1 MEAKKVD
8 LKGVQETLLMPLWG
22 RAVETQKEKPLLVD
36 KEAVKIINS
45 INYDFTQ
52 IANRIGALSRASW
65 ISRSIYFDQRIRDY
79 LHDNPHGAVINIGC
93 GLDTTYER
101 VNNGKAMWYELDFPE
116 VIATRRLFLQESATR
131 KFLPYSVF
139 DPAWYSEIGNKENV
153 LVMMAG
159 VIYYFDESDVKKL
172 LDTFKQ
178 EFNKSTVIF
187 DYSSTRGIK
196 IANKAVIEDGGM
208 DQTAYLKWGTDNIYE
223 IEKWNTGIQVDE
235 TMKMFAEH
243 RKRYPLTKRLGM
255 WISDTLSVMSLAK
268 ITIE

>member
-1 MEAKKVD
+1 MEADKID

-36 KEAVKIINS
+36 REAVNIIKS
-45 INYDFTQ
+45 IDYDFMQ
-52 IANRIGALSRASW
+52 ISNKINALSRASW
-65 ISRSIYFDQRIRDY
+65 IARSIYFDQKICDY
-79 LHDNPHGAVINIGC
+79 LREHPDGTIVNIGC

-101 VNNGKAMWYELDFPE
+101 VHNGKAIWYELDFPE
-116 VIATRRLFLQESATR
+116 VIRTRKLFITESSTR

-139 DPAWYSEIGNKENV
+139 DSAWYSQIGNKENV
-153 LVMMAG
+153 LIMIAG
-159 VIYYFDESDVKKL
+159 VIYYFEESDVKKL
-172 LDTFKQ
+172 LDTFKM
-178 EFNKSTVIF
+178 EFRKSTVIF
-187 DYSSTRGIK
+187 DYSSTRGIQ

-208 DQTAYLKWGTDNIYE
+208 DKAAYLKWGTNDIYE
-223 IEKWNTGIQVDE
+223 IEKWNTGIRVAE

-268 ITIE
+268 ITLE

>member
-1 MEAKKVD
+1 MESENID

-22 RAVETQKEKPLLVD
+22 RAVETQKEKPLLID

-52 IANRIGALSRASW
+52 IANKISALSRASW
-65 ISRSIYFDQRIRDY
+65 IARSIYFDQRIKDY
-79 LHDNPHGAVINIGC
+79 LCDNPNGTVINIGC

-116 VIATRRLFLQESATR
+116 VIATRKLFIQESITR

-139 DPAWYSEIGNKENV
+139 DNIWYSEVGNKENV
-153 LVMMAG
+153 LVMIAG
-159 VIYYFDESDVKKL
+159 VIYYFDESEVKKL
-172 LDTFKQ
+172 LDTFKK
-178 EFNKSTVIF
+178 EFKKSTVIF
-187 DYSSTRGIK
+187 DYSSTKGIK

-208 DQTAYLKWGTDNIYE
+208 DKTAYLKWGTDNIYE
-223 IEKWNTGIQVDE
+223 IKKWNTGIQVDE

-243 RKRYPLTKRLGM
+243 RKRYPLTKRFGM

-268 ITIE
+268 ITIK

>member
-1 MEAKKVD
+1 MEANKVD

-45 INYDFTQ
+45 INYDFAQ
-52 IANRIGALSRASW
+52 IANKISALSRASW
-65 ISRSIYFDQRIRDY
+65 IARSIYFDQRIRDY
-79 LHDNPHGAVINIGC
+79 LCNNPNGTVINIGC
-93 GLDTTYER
+93 GLDTTHER

-116 VIATRRLFLQESATR
+116 VIVTRKLFIQESTTR

-139 DPAWYSEIGNKENV
+139 DNAWYSEIGNKENV
-153 LVMMAG
+153 LVMIAG

-172 LDTFKQ
+172 LDNFKQ
-178 EFNKSTVIF
+178 EFKKSTVVF

-196 IANKAVIEDGGM
+196 IANKTVIEDGGM
-208 DQTAYLKWGTDNIYE
+208 DKTAYLKWGTDNIYE
-223 IEKWNTGIQVDE
+223 IEKWNTGIRVDE

-243 RKRYPLTKRLGM
+243 RKRYPLTKRFGM

-268 ITIE
+268 VTIE

>member
-52 IANRIGALSRASW
+52 MANRIGALSRASW

>member
-1 MEAKKVD
+1 MEANKVN

-52 IANRIGALSRASW
+52 IAHKVNALSRASW
-65 ISRSIYFDQRIRDY
+65 IARSLYFDQRIRDY
-79 LHDNPHGAVINIGC
+79 LCDNPNGTVLNIGC

-116 VIATRRLFLQESATR
+116 VIATRQLFLQGTTTR

-139 DPAWYSEIGNKENV
+139 DPAWHSEVGNKENV
-153 LVMMAG
+153 LVMIAG
-159 VIYYFDESDVKKL
+159 VIYYFEERDVKKL
-172 LDTFKQ
+172 LSTFQQ
-178 EFNKSTVIF
+178 EFKKSTVIF
-187 DYSSTRGIK
+187 DYSSIRGIK
-196 IANKAVIEDGGM
+196 IANKAVVEAGGM
-208 DQTAYLKWGTDNIYE
+208 DKTAYLKWGTDNIYE
-223 IEKWNTGIQVDE
+223 IEKWHTGIRVDE
-235 TMKMFAEH
+235 TMRMFAEH
-243 RKRYPLTKRLGM
+243 RKRYPLRKRFGM
-255 WISDTLSVMSLAK
+255 WISDTLSIMSLAK